1 MYKGRKIIITICA
14 RGGSK
19 GVPGKN
25 IRKLAGK
32 PLLVH
37 SIQAAKDSG
46 LADRIM
52 VSTDDEAIRKVAIK
66 SGIDVP
72 FLRPKKLA
80 DGKTSRELVIAKAVE
95 AAEKYWHEDFDIIV
109 DLGNVTPLKNGK
121 DVRAVVKLL
130 VDSPN
135 TDVAFSVTPAAR
147 NPYFNMVEVDKDG
160 YAHISKKPEKYVSR
174 RQDTPPVYDM
184 NDGVYA
190 MWKDKYLKVQTVR
203 QERVRVYVMSAER
216 SVDIDRE
223 IDFKIAELLIKEQG
237 KK

>member
-1 MYKGRKIIITICA
+1 MYRGKKIIITICA

-25 IRKLAGK
+25 IKLLAGK
-32 PLLVH
+32 PLLAH
-37 SIQAAKDSG
+37 SIQTAKDSG
-46 LADRIM
+46 IADRIM

-66 SGIDVP
+66 NGIEVP

-95 AAEKYWHEDFDIIV
+95 AAEKYWQEDFDIIV
-109 DLGNVTPLKNGK
+109 DLGNATPLKNGQ
-121 DVRAVVKLL
+121 DVKAVVKLL
-130 VDSPN
+130 VNSPR
-135 TDVAFSVTPAAR
+135 TDVVFSVTPAAR
-147 NPYFNMVEVDKDG
+147 NPYFNMVEVDKNG
-160 YAHISKKPEKYVSR
+160 YAHLSKKTKKNISR

-190 MWKDKYLKVQTVR
+190 MWKDKYLKERTVR
-203 QERVRVYVMSAER
+203 QRRVRVYVMPPER

-223 IDFKIAELLIKEQG
+223 IDFKIAELLIKEMQ
-237 KK
+237 K

>member
-1 MYKGRKIIITICA
+1 MYKGKKIIITICA

-32 PLLVH
+32 PLLAH

-46 LADRIM
+46 IADRIM
-52 VSTDDEAIRKVAIK
+52 VSTDDEEIRKVAVK
-66 SGIDVP
+66 NGIEVP

-80 DGKTSRELVIAKAVE
+80 DSKTSREEVIAYATE
-95 AAEKYWHEDFDIIV
+95 QAQKYWGEDYDIIV
-109 DLGNVTPLKNGK
+109 DIGNATPFTNGK

-130 VDSPN
+130 VDSPH
-135 TDVAFSVTPAAR
+135 TDVAFTVTPAAR
-147 NPYFNMVEVDKDG
+147 NPYFNMVEVDNKG
-160 YAHISKKPEKYVSR
+160 YAHVSKKPATYVSR

-184 NDGVYA
+184 NDGAYA
-190 MWKDKYLKVQTVR
+190 MWKDTYLKARTVR
-203 QERVRVYVMSAER
+203 QERVRVYVMPPER

-223 IDFKIAELLIKEQG
+223 IDFKIAELLMKDM

>member
-1 MYKGRKIIITICA
+1 MYRGKKIIITICA

-25 IRKLAGK
+25 IKLLAGK
-32 PLLVH
+32 PLLAH
-37 SIQAAKDSG
+37 SIQTAKDSG
-46 LADRIM
+46 IADRIM

-66 SGIDVP
+66 NGIEVP

-95 AAEKYWHEDFDIIV
+95 AAEKYWQEDFDIIV
-109 DLGNVTPLKNGK
+109 DLGNATPLKNGQ
-121 DVRAVVKLL
+121 DVKAVVKLL
-130 VDSPN
+130 VNSSR
-135 TDVAFSVTPAAR
+135 TDVVFSVTPAAR
-147 NPYFNMVEVDKDG
+147 NPYFNMVEVDKNG
-160 YAHISKKPEKYVSR
+160 YAHLSKKTKKNISR

-190 MWKDKYLKVQTVR
+190 MWKDKYLKERTVR
-203 QERVRVYVMSAER
+203 QRRVRVYVMPPER

-223 IDFKIAELLIKEQG
+223 IDFKIAELLIKEMQ
-237 KK
+237 K